1 MKVTGIDIYTNA
13 SYHCLIVNAEFSSL
27 NKDPNTQIDIKSTDK
42 KFIKEKAR
50 LLTVTNLDF
59 VEKRSFC
66 KSLKSSTFHLRPYLK
81 EQIKAL
87 IDHFE

>member
-13 SYHCLIVNAEFSSL
+13 SYNCPIVNAEFWSL
-27 NKDPNTQIDIKSTDK
+27 NKDLNTQFDMKSTDQ
-42 KFIKEKAR
+42 KFNKEKAS

-81 EQIKAL
+81 EHIKA
-87 IDHFE
+87 

>member
-1 MKVTGIDIYTNA
+1 M
-13 SYHCLIVNAEFSSL
+13 
-27 NKDPNTQIDIKSTDK
+27 KSTDQ
-42 KFIKEKAR
+42 KFNKEKAS

-81 EQIKAL
+81 EQIRA
-87 IDHFE
+87 